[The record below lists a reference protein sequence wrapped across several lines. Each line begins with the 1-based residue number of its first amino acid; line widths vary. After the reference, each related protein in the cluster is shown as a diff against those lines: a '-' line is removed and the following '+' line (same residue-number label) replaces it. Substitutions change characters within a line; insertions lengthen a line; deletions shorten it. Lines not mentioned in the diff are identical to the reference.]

1 MQVRI
6 LTWNIHKGVGGVDR
20 RYRLDRTAALIR
32 HHEPDIVLLQEV
44 AEGWPQARFEHQ
56 LGELKDQ
63 LGYAHVAFGDEHRY
77 VRGGYGNAILSHFPL
92 HDAHRIDLTI
102 GRRKR
107 RGALQARAI
116 LREAGRQRTLVLHN
130 LHLGLAGSERDRQ
143 LARFVQHEVDRPLH
157 SDTPSIIGGD
167 FNDLWGTL
175 GKRYLEPAGYRR
187 AVPPANTFPAA
198 LPLRPLD
205 GLFFRGSAVLK
216 HGRVGR
222 GDLARA
228 ASDHLPLIADFDI
241 ALDGD

>member
-32 HHEPDIVLLQEV
+32 HHEPDIALLQEV

-56 LGELKDQ
+56 LGELQDL
-63 LGYAHVAFGDEHRY
+63 LGYPHVAFGDEHRY
-77 VRGGYGNAILSHFPL
+77 QRGGYGNAILSRFPL
-92 HDAHRIDLTI
+92 HDVHRIDLTI

-116 LREAGRQRTLVLHN
+116 VRDAGHQRTLVLHN
-130 LHLGLAGSERDRQ
+130 LHLGLAGSERALQ
-143 LARFVQHEVDRPLH
+143 LARFMEHEAQRHLH
-157 SDTPSIIGGD
+157 GDTPTIIGGD

-175 GKRYLEPAGYRR
+175 GQRFLEPAGYRR
-187 AVPPANTFPAA
+187 AVASVNTFPAA
-198 LPLRPLD
+198 MPFRPLD
-205 GLFFRGSAVLK
+205 GLFFRGNAELK
-216 HGRVGR
+216 SGHVGR
-222 GDLARA
+222 GELARA

-241 ALDGD
+241 PLAGG